1 MDQGLEII
9 IENYEK
15 FKKEEKQW
23 LNQLN

>member
-23 LNQLN
+23 LNQLS